1 MNAAAAAA
9 TLAGVTT
16 HDLAEDLE
24 GGIAA
29 ASQAVRDGQLIVM
42 PTDTVYGV
50 GADAFSPTAVR
61 RLLDAKGRT
70 RSQPP
75 PVLIG
80 RPETLEALVADVPG
94 WLRRLLAEVWPG
106 ALTVVLPAQP
116 SLTWDLGETHGTVA
130 VRVPA
135 DERARRLLDVTG
147 PLAVSSANRTG
158 EPPATAVD
166 QAAEMLGD
174 RVAVYLDGGPTADAV
189 PSTILDATGAT
200 PRVLRQGAVAVE
212 TLHSFNNT
220 IEPAQDAP

>member
-1 MNAAAAAA
+1 MGGREAAA

-16 HDLAEDLE
+16 RDLTTDLE

-29 ASQAVRDGQLIVM
+29 ASQAVRAGQLIVV

-80 RPETLEALVADVPG
+80 RPETLDALVADVPG
-94 WLRRLLAEVWPG
+94 WLRRLLGEVWPG
-106 ALTVVLPAQP
+106 ALTVVLQAQP

-135 DERARRLLDVTG
+135 DERTRRLLDVTG

-158 EPPATAVD
+158 EPPATTVGEAE
-166 QAAEMLGD
+166 EMLGD
-174 RVAVYLDGGPTADAV
+174 NVTVYLDGGSTADAV
-189 PSTILDATGAT
+189 PSTILDATGSS
-200 PRVLRQGAVAVE
+200 PRVLRHGAVALE
-212 TLHSFNNT
+212 TLHAFNNT